1 MRILGAVT
9 LLVMGFLSAP
19 AWADETI
26 EIATYVPAPTASS
39 NSMDRLHANR
49 MTIGQSPPLS
59 FSITN
64 PDDATLTN
72 GTLLVNQKIGIGTA
86 NPLARLDVQG
96 VNFTPMGDP
105 LGQNMW
111 FRVGN
116 GGGPTGDSG
125 RVWIQYGLQ
134 AAPLL
139 VLRDYNDP
147 PRIQFQKVGTGT
159 ETSPEQVSW
168 IGMAASGNS
177 GNLALMG
184 GNVGIGT
191 ANPGATLEV
200 NGQVKITGG
209 TPGADKVLT
218 SDAAGLASWKQNP
231 SGVKVV
237 WAELA
242 SNKNFA
248 GAGETRLLTV
258 TLTAAGGRPVFA
270 IGKMKCESDTD
281 RNPDFRYFLTLRR
294 RPIGGAWQAI
304 DSWSVWESTAD
315 GTVSESG
322 VVMDTEVLPAGTY
335 EFELRAH
342 NERAGTTRT
351 AVKGATKLT
360 VMEF

>member
-64 PDDATLTN
+64 PDDATLTD

-139 VLRDYNDP
+139 VLSDYNDP

-159 ETSPEQVSW
+159 ETNPQLVSW
-168 IGMAASGNS
+168 IGMASAGNS
-177 GNLALMG
+177 GALAIMG
-184 GNVGIGT
+184 GDVGIGT
-191 ANPGATLEV
+191 RSPGATLEV

-218 SDAAGLASWKQNP
+218 SDAAGLASWKQP
-231 SGVKVV
+231 G
-237 WAELA
+237 
-242 SNKNFA
+242 
-248 GAGETRLLTV
+248 GTTV
-258 TLTAAGGRPVFA
+258 TNTLALDINCSVPNRDYTLVTATLTTHGRLVQVFGRMVLGSQNITGSGSPVL
-270 IGKMKCESDTD
+270 
-281 RNPDFRYFLTLRR
+281 RLFRDGVLVDAVPVAPLLSLTLY
-294 RPIGGAWQAI
+294 
-304 DSWSVWESTAD
+304 
-315 GTVSESG
+315 
-322 VVMDTEVLPAGTY
+322 VMDTATLPAGSHTY
-335 EFELRAH
+335 TLVAH
-342 NERAGTTRT
+342 TTTNGTYR
-351 AVKGATKLT
+351 VEGGAKTKLT
-360 VMEF
+360 VSEF